1 MHRNWMGKSEAGRH
15 WLEIKL
21 NISVC
26 MLSYLEFGISNL
38 NFKFWF
44 WFMNFDFKLRILI
57 LNFEN

>member
-1 MHRNWMGKSEAGRH
+1 MGKSEAGRH